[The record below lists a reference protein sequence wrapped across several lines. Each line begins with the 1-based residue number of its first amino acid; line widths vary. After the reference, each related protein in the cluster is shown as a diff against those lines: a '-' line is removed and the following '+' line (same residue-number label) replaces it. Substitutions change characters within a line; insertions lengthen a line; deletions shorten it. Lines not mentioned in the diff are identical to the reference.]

1 MTWNTPTRMPFL
13 LALCAACL
21 AAENAA
27 AATDVTIRNEG
38 PNAVQVSFDN
48 AQPVTIAPR
57 DSKRVTLN
65 DGVHI
70 TRCQFE
76 GYDGCNLADDFT
88 TTAEVKRMTLTLLPV
103 YTLEHA
109 VALAAQG
116 TLAVETR
123 PDVWSTSTLD
133 VAGAAADC
141 LGYDSGKLGAVSK
154 RQGTRIALRDAK
166 LATQNLCGSEMQ
178 VIGATVDGAQAYFH
192 PRFVMFKEKSGR
204 PVLVRQ

>member
-1 MTWNTPTRMPFL
+1 MNSNTPKLLVLMPAIFAFGL
-13 LALCAACL
+13 V
-21 AAENAA
+21 AESAV

-48 AQPVTIAPR
+48 GQPVTIAR
-57 DSKRVTLN
+57 GDSTRVTLN
-65 DGVHI
+65 DGVHV
-70 TRCQFE
+70 TQCRFE

-88 TTAEVKRMTLTLLPV
+88 TTAEVKRMTLTLRPV

-109 VALAAQG
+109 VTLAGQG
-116 TLAVETR
+116 TLVIETR

-141 LGYDSGKLGAVSK
+141 FGYDSGKLGAVSK
-154 RQGTRIALRDAK
+154 PVSSRMTLRDVK
-166 LATQNLCGSEMQ
+166 LAKQNLCGSELE
-178 VIGATVDGAQAYFH
+178 VIGATVNGAQAYFH
-192 PRFVMFKEKSGR
+192 PRFVMFRERNGR